1 MKEKN
6 KKIVLFIVMCLFTL
20 FALLVAL
27 KLYNNKK
34 QNDLSV
40 SKIDS
45 YLTEIKYEE
54 INSYVLEQPK
64 IIIYVSNSS
73 ENTSLTFEKNFIN
86 VVKKHNLEN
95 DVIYININGTNHVD
109 PVYQNAPELVI
120 YKDGTITDVINCD
133 TLKSETD
140 IVNSLTERG
149 IIND

>member
-73 ENTSLTFEKNFIN
+73 ENTSLTSEKNFIN

-95 DVIYININGTNHVD
+95 DVIYININGTNQVD

>member
-54 INSYVLEQPK
+54 INSYVK
-64 IIIYVSNSS
+64 
-73 ENTSLTFEKNFIN
+73 KNQR
-86 VVKKHNLEN
+86 K
-95 DVIYININGTNHVD
+95 G
-109 PVYQNAPELVI
+109 
-120 YKDGTITDVINCD
+120 
-133 TLKSETD
+133 S
-140 IVNSLTERG
+140 R
-149 IIND
+149 